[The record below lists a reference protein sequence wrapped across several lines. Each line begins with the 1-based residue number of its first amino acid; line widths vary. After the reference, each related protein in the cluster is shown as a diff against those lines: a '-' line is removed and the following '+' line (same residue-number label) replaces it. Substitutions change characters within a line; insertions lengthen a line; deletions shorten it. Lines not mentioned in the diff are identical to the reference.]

1 MPNLIGPWT
10 EMLSN
15 GFVPSFLRSALI
27 LRRDSLRWTAKTTTS
42 LCLLNYSPKHSIPAL
57 VNRLKGVSIRLLRLE
72 RRRRIMKVAADVKN
86 GNAGES
92 HMMNKHGNFRFF
104 LPLGYVLALAGVLF
118 AQSTPTTPTSPT
130 KNKTLVV
137 NGKSAGA
144 IVRQIDGRSYVDI
157 QTLAEFTN
165 GAVTIERHRIT
176 LTIPPADSGAPA
188 TAAPAGA
195 PASTAPAG
203 AAPAST
209 APTDADSAS
218 APLDADAAP
227 LATAPTDASAA
238 PARTAPAQ
246 PPQGLSR
253 DFASAAIAA
262 LAEMRE
268 MRGAVRAMITYGL
281 SVSDTWAQDD
291 QGRVM
296 TGVRQAEVAATTE
309 DDVHALQLLE
319 SEADKLASWS
329 DGVFAARKAL
339 NGAMTVDPNAL
350 QNDLALAKIR
360 DCGQFLSGMLVS
372 GAFADNPSCH

>member
-1 MPNLIGPWT
+1 
-10 EMLSN
+10 
-15 GFVPSFLRSALI
+15 
-27 LRRDSLRWTAKTTTS
+27 
-42 LCLLNYSPKHSIPAL
+42 
-57 VNRLKGVSIRLLRLE
+57 
-72 RRRRIMKVAADVKN
+72 MKVASDVKN

-104 LPLGYVLALAGVLF
+104 LLLGFVLAFAGVLF

-157 QTLAEFTN
+157 QTLAEVTN
-165 GAVTIERHRIT
+165 GAVTIERRRII
-176 LTIPPADSGAPA
+176 LTIPPSDSGAPA
-188 TAAPAGA
+188 GA
-195 PASTAPAG
+195 APAG

-209 APTDADSAS
+209 APTDADPAS

-227 LATAPTDASAA
+227 LATAPPDASAA
-238 PARTAPAQ
+238 PAKTAPAQ
-246 PPQGLSR
+246 PPPGLSR

-309 DDVHALQLLE
+309 DDLHALQLLE

-350 QNDLALAKIR
+350 QNDLALDKIR
-360 DCGQFLSGMLVS
+360 SCGQFLSGMLVS